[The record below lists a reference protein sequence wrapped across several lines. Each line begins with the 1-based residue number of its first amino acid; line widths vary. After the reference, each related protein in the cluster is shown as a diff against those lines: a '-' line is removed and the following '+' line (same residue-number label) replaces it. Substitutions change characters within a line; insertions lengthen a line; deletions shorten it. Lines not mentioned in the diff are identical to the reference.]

1 MGHQELTEE
10 ERFCIYGLIKAG
22 YNQKEIAVELNRSPS
37 TICREIARNSGQ
49 RGYRP
54 KQAQELA
61 ASRKRNSE
69 KHIKCTPVMIMKVT
83 ELLRKKWSPE
93 QISNR
98 LKEQGEE
105 SLSPE
110 RIYQLVAEDKKA
122 GGDLYTHLRHG
133 KKKRKKPSGTE
144 DRRGTIKNRVDIDE
158 RPDIVEK
165 RERIGDWEFDTIIG
179 KNHKGALVTI
189 VDRMSLKTL
198 IAKVASKHAELVTKT
213 SIDLLTPYLDIT
225 HTGTADNGTEF
236 SGHEEI
242 AAALDAKFYFAHPYS
257 SWERGTNENTNGL
270 IRQYIPKGSCLNDY
284 SDEDIQFI
292 EDALNNRPRKCLGY
306 KTPNEVFESHLSH

>member
-22 YNQKEIAVELNRSPS
+22 YNQKEIAAELNRSPS

-69 KHIKCTPVMIMKVT
+69 KHIKCTPKMIMKVT

-110 RIYQLVAEDKKA
+110 RIYQLVAEDKKV
-122 GGDLYTHLRHG
+122 GGDLHTHLRHG
-133 KKKRKKPSGTE
+133 KKKTKK
-144 DRRGTIKNRVDIDE
+144 
-158 RPDIVEK
+158 
-165 RERIGDWEFDTIIG
+165 
-179 KNHKGALVTI
+179 
-189 VDRMSLKTL
+189 
-198 IAKVASKHAELVTKT
+198 
-213 SIDLLTPYLDIT
+213 T
-225 HTGTADNGTEF
+225 HWHGR
-236 SGHEEI
+236 S
-242 AAALDAKFYFAHPYS
+242 
-257 SWERGTNENTNGL
+257 
-270 IRQYIPKGSCLNDY
+270 
-284 SDEDIQFI
+284 
-292 EDALNNRPRKCLGY
+292 
-306 KTPNEVFESHLSH
+306 